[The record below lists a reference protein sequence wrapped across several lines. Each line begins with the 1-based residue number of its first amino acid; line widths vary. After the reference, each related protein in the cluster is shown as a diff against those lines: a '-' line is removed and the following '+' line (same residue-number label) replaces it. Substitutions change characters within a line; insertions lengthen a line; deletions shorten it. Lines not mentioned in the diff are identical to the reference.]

1 MQILCK
7 SCGTSYEE
15 KYKVCPTCGTV
26 PFSMP
31 VYSKILAIVAGV
43 FLCVTVIMLPFGV
56 FDFGNKPRNNV
67 SIVSPSLEPE
77 PTPSATVTPNSES
90 TFHPVE
96 SEAPDDSNSYPTES
110 PTVTAKD
117 ADLTELS
124 IRVWSDMRGKGH
136 FYEGAEGFVLDLSK
150 HTTLTLYAEIFGS
163 DDSNAVEWISSNEG
177 AFKITSDGKDSN
189 GVHVAKFE
197 AFKTC
202 SNEKITIKYGSG
214 YVHSFDIIIVNKPE
228 PTQQN
233 DTQTTTTP

>member
-31 VYSKILAIVAGV
+31 VYLNILAIVAGV

-56 FDFGNKPRNNV
+56 FDFGNKPRSNV
-67 SIVSPSLEPE
+67 AIVSPSLEPE
-77 PTPSATVTPNSES
+77 PTLSATIAPSPES

-96 SEAPDDSNSYPTES
+96 SEAPNDSNSYPTES
-110 PTVTAKD
+110 PTVTPVATVSP
-117 ADLTELS
+117 AVS
-124 IRVWSDMRGKGH
+124 IKVWSERGGENNL
-136 FYEGAEGFVLDLSK
+136 YVGNNGITWYLDGINELVLLAQTSGDDV
-150 HTTLTLYAEIFGS
+150 
-163 DDSNAVEWISSNEG
+163 DDSLEWISSDEEAFIVIDEG
-177 AFKITSDGKDSN
+177 KDANGLYKARFKAFK
-189 GVHVAKFE
+189 A
-197 AFKTC
+197 C
-202 SNEKITIKYGSG
+202 SNKRITIKYGSG
-214 YVHSFDIIIVNKPE
+214 YEHSFPVTILNKPE

>member
-15 KYKVCPTCGTV
+15 KYKVGPTCGTV

-31 VYSKILAIVAGV
+31 VYLNILAIVAGV

-56 FDFGNKPRNNV
+56 FDFGNKPRSNV
-67 SIVSPSLEPE
+67 AIVSPSLEPE
-77 PTPSATVTPNSES
+77 PTLSATIAPSPES
-90 TFHPVE
+90 TPHPVE
-96 SEAPDDSNSYPTES
+96 SEAPNDSNGYPTES
-110 PTVTAKD
+110 PTVTPVATVSP
-117 ADLTELS
+117 AVS
-124 IRVWSDMRGKGH
+124 IKVWSERGGEGH
-136 FYEGAEGFVLDLSK
+136 LYKDDDGFVMDLSDYAK
-150 HTTLTLYAEIFGS
+150 LTLYAEILGS

-177 AFKITSDGKDSN
+177 AFKITSEGKNSN
-189 GVHVAKFE
+189 GVHVAKLE

-214 YVHSFDIIIVNKPE
+214 YVHSFAVIIVNKPE

-233 DTQTTTTP
+233 DTQATTAP